1 MYRLIIKQFDLKQLN
16 NLNIIPYHCITKD
29 SDMQENEVIIVDQIP
44 PDIYTQ
50 LAYQAARYA
59 IISSAF
65 TYDRMDKN
73 DIQKRIINIIKG
85 KLAEGLLY
93 FFCSENHIYL
103 DHQSCSTPFWMADF
117 RDFLYKNGEWDV
129 KNNFIYATDER
140 MDKKALTNLP
150 ALVPNKNA
158 RDQWSKKDKLFL
170 EYSKFGAYLFTFMR
184 LRPDQKDFF
193 TITFTADQLTF
204 LEDISHRF
212 HNTAHSKMPFLESWF
227 WTEIPSFD
235 LEKQMVTHYYPELI
249 ITACAN
255 PRYWNLFLDTGPTCA
270 ENNYSD
276 TQSPKW
282 YEVVSEKFV
291 RFMSGIMATT
301 ITNRTCPVSL
311 LPSFFSLHPH
321 LAKSIK
327 YGRRK

>member
-1 MYRLIIKQFDLKQLN
+1 
-16 NLNIIPYHCITKD
+16 
-29 SDMQENEVIIVDQIP
+29 MQENEVIIVDKIL
-44 PDIYTQ
+44 PDIYMK

-73 DIQKRIINIIKG
+73 DIQKRIINITKG

-93 FFCSENHIYL
+93 FFCNENQITL

-129 KNNFIYATDER
+129 KNNFIYAS
-140 MDKKALTNLP
+140 DKTFDQLLCTNLP
-150 ALVPNKNA
+150 TLVPNKNT

-184 LRPDQKDFF
+184 IRPDQKDFF
-193 TITFTADQLTF
+193 KITFTGDQLKF

-227 WTEIPSFD
+227 WEEIPSFD
-235 LEKQMVTHYYPELI
+235 LEKQMVIHYYPELI

-255 PRYWNLFLDTGPTCA
+255 PRYWHLYLDTGPTCA
-270 ENNYSD
+270 GNNYLD
-276 TQSPKW
+276 IHSPHW
-282 YEVVSEKFV
+282 YEVINQKFV

-301 ITNRTCPVSL
+301 ITNKTCPVSL
-311 LPSFFSLHPH
+311 LPSFYSLHPH
-321 LAKSIK
+321 LAQSIK
-327 YGRRK
+327 YGRCK